1 MSTTARYWRMSVSV
15 QHTAGYITRVTS
27 LEMRDNPAGAN
38 IAVTGNGTATASSVT
53 GAFTA
58 AKAFDSLT
66 STHWG
71 ASAGA
76 PQWIY
81 WDFGTD
87 KTILVMNL
95 IHGPSGTSDITG
107 HPKSG
112 TIETSPDGSTW
123 TTWSTFTNINTAYGA
138 NNVFVT
144 TLTGGS
150 DIAAPLPTLTASI
163 YGGANIAG
171 TLPNIAGT
179 IYGGANITAAL
190 PALTFSAYSAARLDA
205 TLPALTFYG
214 AGHDS
219 TGENALGVTLP
230 SIGLTIYGGA
240 NLSAPLPALIG
251 DATVTGTNWGSID
264 ATLPALTGALT
275 GTVSGMMRVAATL
288 PALEMV
294 GYFGSVISATI
305 GKVTF
310 AATGKGGA
318 VGSIRA
324 TLPML
329 EVSASVTTENWG
341 SIDAVLP
348 AITTGNHGAIWAL
361 LPGLELTII
370 GTAVVEATY
379 EAYALNLNH
388 TPVPGQQQQPT
399 DEMTRYTDFPFTHI
413 VRYQNSY
420 FGVAAGGLYL
430 LEGTTDDGAEINYAV
445 QTAKTDFGTPEK
457 KTIAYAYF
465 GGRMGAEATITLV
478 VGESGTETYSYTT
491 PRGEAAQNY
500 RQAFGRGVKSRY
512 YAIKVEGGAALEL
525 DTLDLNVD
533 QLTRRI

>member
-15 QHTAGYITRVTS
+15 QHTAGNITRVTS

-53 GAFTA
+53 GALTA

-123 TTWSTFTNINTAYGA
+123 TTWSTFTNINTAYDA

-219 TGENALGVTLP
+219 TGENALDVTLP

-240 NLSAPLPALIG
+240 NLSAPLSALIG

-388 TPVPGQQQQPT
+388 TGDGP
-399 DEMTRYTDFPFTHI
+399 DELTRYTNFPFTHI
-413 VRYQNSY
+413 VRYKNSY
-420 FGVAAGGLYL
+420 FGMASNGIYL
-430 LEGTTDDGAEINYAV
+430 LAGTTDDG
-445 QTAKTDFGTPEK
+445 TAIDYEVITHKTDFDVPEL
-457 KTIAYAYF
+457 KTVTYVYF
-465 GGRMGAEATITLV
+465 GGRLGA
-478 VGESGTETYSYTT
+478 TETVTLFAGDDTPVAYNYTT
-491 PRGEAAQNY
+491 PRGAAIQNY
-500 RQAFGRGVKSRY
+500 RQAFGRGIKDRY
-512 YAIKVEGGAALEL
+512 YALGVSGSKEFEL